1 MRALPIRVGRIRYVL
16 RFGAWALAVSVSLA
30 CAGTAVAGAPPGRA
44 YERVTPADKGGGDI
58 VSAWHARPAGGGVS
72 YAGFSA
78 FDASGGGAALISEY
92 SSVRDSDGWNL
103 IDRHPVTL
111 GPAGFLSVLAPVALT
126 DDYSLMFAGALAPYA
141 PGDTDAVTDF
151 YAIQNALNVTLLSN
165 DVPDP
170 TAETAAGAVS
180 GDGSH
185 FAFQSAPTAT
195 PDQPQVFDVH
205 GGTTDVV
212 GIDPGGTELPSASLG
227 GGRAQQ
233 GLGLIGTLAEP
244 SAMSRDGSRIFF
256 SDGPS
261 VSPRQLYVREDLTS
275 TTQISL
281 SQRTGSVGDPA
292 DSNADFQMAT
302 PDGGNVFFISGS
314 QLTDDA
320 TLGGGLYRYN
330 VDTGALDYLSTGST
344 DPGGAAVQG
353 VVRVSDDGSRAYFV
367 ANDALGGNGTLGQPN
382 LYMADGSGLTFIGTL
397 SSQDSGVWS
406 GSGEGTRIAKA
417 TPDGSRLVFTS
428 FADLTPDNDGG
439 FSQVYLYDAGTDE
452 TTCISCPEGT
462 PTNFQGQGGTLDEL
476 GNTLFLSSIPG
487 DISDDGQ
494 VILFQSNDALDPNDS
509 NNQPDVYLWESGA
522 LHLLGSGSSA
532 SPGIIGGLSDDGN
545 DAFFMTRESLV
556 PADQDAGIY
565 DVYDA
570 RVGGGLADQQQIPAG
585 PCQGDECKPDAPAP
599 TQFNPPGSMDLISH
613 GNQTVGAAAFSVQR
627 ISAAARSRFA
637 RTGRLALRVRVSGAG
652 LVSARA
658 LARLGA
664 RKRVVSSAAR
674 TARGGGTVKLTL
686 RLSRAARARL
696 HATRR
701 LKVALRVSYSEVQ
714 RASRAELT
722 LRRGADR

>member
-1 MRALPIRVGRIRYVL
+1 
-16 RFGAWALAVSVSLA
+16 
-30 CAGTAVAGAPPGRA
+30 
-44 YERVTPADKGGGDI
+44 
-58 VSAWHARPAGGGVS
+58 VSAWNARPAGGGVS

-78 FDASGGGAALISEY
+78 FDDSGGGAALISEY
-92 SSVRDSDGWNL
+92 SGIRGPNGWTT

-151 YAIQNALNVTLLSN
+151 YAIQNALNVELLSN

-170 TAETAAGAVS
+170 TADAAAGAVS
-180 GDGSH
+180 GDGGH
-185 FAFQSAPTAT
+185 FAFQSTSGIT
-195 PDQPQVFDVH
+195 PGEPQVFDVH

-212 GIDPGGTELPSASLG
+212 GIDPTGTELPSASLG
-227 GGRAQQ
+227 GGRAQT

-244 SAMSRDGSRIFF
+244 SAISRDGSRIFF

-292 DSNADFQMAT
+292 DSSADFQMAT

-367 ANDALGGNGTLGQPN
+367 ANDALGGNGTVGQPN
-382 LYMADGSGLTFIGTL
+382 LYLADDSGLTFIGTL
-397 SSQDSGVWS
+397 SSSDNPVWQ
-406 GSGEGTRIAKA
+406 GSGEGTRLAKT

-439 FSQVYLYDAGTDE
+439 FSQVYLYDADIDVLE
-452 TTCISCPEGT
+452 CLSCPDGT

-494 VILFQSNDALDPNDS
+494 IVLFQSNDALDPNDS
-509 NNQPDVYLWESGA
+509 NGQPDVYLWDHGF

-532 SPGIIGGLSDDGN
+532 SPGVIGGLSDDGN
-545 DAFFMTRESLV
+545 DAFFLTRESLV

-570 RVGGGLADQQQIPAG
+570 RVGGGLADQQQIPAS
-585 PCQGDECKPDAPAP
+585 PCEGDECKPDAPAP
-599 TQFNPPGSMDLISH
+599 TLFNPPGSSTLDGP
-613 GNQTVGAAAFSVQR
+613 GNVSPGKAATFVVKP
-627 ISAAARSRFA
+627 ISAKARRRFA
-637 RTGRLALRVRVSGAG
+637 RTGDLTLRVRVSAAG
-652 LVSARA
+652 RVTGKA
-658 LARLGA
+658 LARMGGRLRRFDTA
-664 RKRVVSSAAR
+664 SRSASRA
-674 TARGGGTVKLTL
+674 GTVRLHIH
-686 RLSRAARARL
+686 LSRAALNRL
-696 HATRR
+696 GETGR
-701 LKVALRVSYSEVQ
+701 LKVVLKVTYSKVG
-714 RASRAELT
+714 RTARAELT